1 MTGRTTAPLGV
12 GIVGAN
18 PTGSWAA
25 ATHLPALAQLPEFR
39 VTAVA
44 TTKRASAQA
53 AADATGA
60 RHAFTDAAEL
70 AAHPEVDLVVAAIKS
85 PGHADVVR
93 AALAAGKHV
102 VCEWPMGTSASE
114 AAELTAAAVAAGVVH
129 TVVLQGY
136 HSPSVN
142 FVKDLLAA
150 GRIGAVSAVTLVA
163 AGDPFGGSSIRPE
176 LAWTT
181 DPGKGSGLLTI
192 MAGHVLGVLE
202 HLAGE
207 LTEVSAVLATLHD
220 ELTVL
225 GTGRTV
231 PNRQPGQLAVAG
243 RLARRAVVTVTVH
256 GGHADAPHG
265 FALYIRGTE
274 GTLTITPVQAG
285 MYLHWADW
293 RIELRGNDGAVSELQ
308 VPEHYRRL
316 PSTLPAGP
324 IAHVAGVYRETATA
338 IAEGRTSRPDF
349 TIGLRQRR
357 LLDAVTAAAETGMRR
372 QVTAL

>member
-1 MTGRTTAPLGV
+1 MTGRTTPLGV

-18 PTGSWAA
+18 PHGSWAA
-25 ATHLPALAQLPEFR
+25 AAHLPALAQLPEFR

-44 TTKRASAQA
+44 TTNRASADA
-53 AADATGA
+53 AAVAAGA
-60 RHAFTDAAEL
+60 RHAFTDPVEL
-70 AAHPEVDLVVAAIKS
+70 AAHPEVDLVVAAVKS
-85 PGHADVVR
+85 PGHAAVVR

-102 VCEWPMGTSASE
+102 ICEWPMGSTTAE

-129 TVVLQGY
+129 TVMLQGH

-150 GRIGAVSAVTLVA
+150 GRIGAVCAITLVA

-176 LAWTT
+176 LAWSA
-181 DPGKGSGLLTI
+181 DPGKGTGLLTI
-192 MAGHVLGVLE
+192 MAGHMLGMLE

-207 LTEVSAVLATLHD
+207 LSEVSAVLATPHD

-231 PNRQPGQLAVAG
+231 PNRQPGQLALAG
-243 RLARRAVVTVTVH
+243 RLARGAVVAVTVH
-256 GGHADAPHG
+256 GGHSDAPHG

-285 MYLHWADW
+285 MYPHWADW
-293 RIELRGNDGAVSELQ
+293 RVELRGNDGAVSEIP
-308 VPEHYRRL
+308 VPDRYRRL

-324 IAHVAGVYRETATA
+324 ITHVAGVYRETATA
-338 IAEGRTSRPDF
+338 IAEGRTARPDF

-357 LLDAVTAAAETGMRR
+357 LLDAVASAAETGVRR